1 MPAAT
6 DPHTALRD
14 ATRSRHERLDS
25 SLRIAAPDATYADY
39 VGHLAALL
47 GWLHPVE
54 QHFWQRT
61 WPARLQPTQRSHKAE
76 WIHEDLR
83 AAAAA
88 GVPAPPLQDCTEL
101 PDTDGPQAYALGVL
115 YVVEGSQLGGRML
128 YKRYSQAHPGGSFR
142 YLAGYGEALGGLWKD
157 YLAFL
162 EEALDTPEAMAQ
174 ACRGACDA
182 FDTLNRWLAA
192 RGQMA

>member
-1 MPAAT
+1 MHAA
-6 DPHTALRD
+6 DPRTALRN
-14 ATRSRHERLDS
+14 AIRSRHERLDS
-25 SLRIAAPDATYADY
+25 GLRIAAADATYADY
-39 VGHLAALL
+39 IGHLAALH
-47 GWLHPVE
+47 GWLQPVE
-54 QHFWQRT
+54 QHFWRQRA
-61 WPARLQPTQRSHKAE
+61 WPARLQPAQRSRKAE
-76 WIHEDLR
+76 WIHADLR

-88 GVPAPPLQDCTEL
+88 GVQVPALQACPEL
-101 PDTDGPQAYALGVL
+101 PDTAAPQAYALGVL

-128 YKRYSQAHPGGSFR
+128 YKRYSQAHPCGSFR
-142 YLAGYGEALGGLWKD
+142 YLDGYGEALGGLWID

-162 EEALDTPEAMAQ
+162 EQTLDTPDAMAQ